1 MSRVGR
7 DWSEES
13 IKEEKNLTGKIQF
26 INAELQIVLNNYLLS
41 TARNYSSV
49 GI

>member
-7 DWSEES
+7 DWSDGS

-26 INAELQIVLNNYLLS
+26 INAELQIDFDNYLLS
-41 TARNYSSV
+41 ATGVRASAFN
-49 GI
+49 